1 MMLFLFPLALNNL
14 SDWVKPE
21 APEVPLVN
29 KADNC
34 FVISEPLG
42 MALIIG
48 AWNYPVQLTLLPLV
62 GAIAAGRL
70 YIPLINLLDTL
81 SQINTSCLTKAP
93 LRFYHTPLIHVDA
106 LHSNNNAPKVIL
118 S

>member
-1 MMLFLFPLALNNL
+1 MMLLLFPSALNNL

-62 GAIAAGRL
+62 GAIAAGML
-70 YIPLINLLDTL
+70 YTIN
-81 SQINTSCLTKAP
+81 
-93 LRFYHTPLIHVDA
+93 
-106 LHSNNNAPKVIL
+106 
-118 S
+118 

>member
-1 MMLFLFPLALNNL
+1 MVLFLFPLALNNL

-62 GAIAAGRL
+62 GAIAAGML
-70 YIPLINLLDTL
+70 YTINLLDTL
-81 SQINTSCLTKAP
+81 SQINASCLTKAP
-93 LRFYHTPLIHVDA
+93 LRFYHTPLIHVDV
-106 LHSNNNAPKVIL
+106 LHSNNNAPN
-118 S
+118 

>member
-1 MMLFLFPLALNNL
+1 MLLLFPSALNNL

-70 YIPLINLLDTL
+70 YIPLITGNLLDTL
-81 SQINTSCLTKAP
+81 SQINASCLTKAP
-93 LRFYHTPLIHVDA
+93 LRFIIH
-106 LHSNNNAPKVIL
+106 L
-118 S
+118 

>member
-1 MMLFLFPLALNNL
+1 MLLLFPSALNNL

-70 YIPLINLLDTL
+70 YTINE
-81 SQINTSCLTKAP
+81 SNRHPPQVNVSCLTKAP
-93 LRFYHTPLIHVDA
+93 LHFYHAPLIVV
-106 LHSNNNAPKVIL
+106 LYYLPKAC
-118 S
+118 